1 MNIKLIAI
9 LLSLPLFLFAQEN
22 DSEEEVP
29 IPIEEQR
36 NNKIKA
42 LLDVV
47 KENKS
52 IYVQKDQVRVKNF
65 LDLVDERESM
75 LAKAKQDLANEK
87 LRNERLEAR
96 FEANEKQLAELE
108 ESLQIKIGVLGEL
121 FGVTRQFAG
130 ELLAS
135 TEKAVTFS
143 EYPDRGVTLRD
154 IGETQVHSLD
164 QLQNLWISY
173 LDEIVSS
180 GEVKTVDA
188 NIIDKNGE
196 SITGEIVRYGHFST
210 TYQNKFVTPVPELNG
225 FELLQRQPEREILKN
240 IRRHQRSD
248 DYRITSIDPTRGF
261 LLSLYLDKPGWIDRI
276 AQGKSIGFIIILI
289 GISGFIFSIYK
300 IYQLREQEKDI
311 IADDARVKVEM
322 ENSIKNTTSYESK
335 ENILDEFI
343 INYTGKLEW
352 GANWVK
358 FFAAVAPLL
367 GLLGTV
373 IGMIE
378 TFQAITLFGTGDPKQ
393 MAGGISQ
400 ALVTTMLGLIVAAPL
415 LGLYTYISQK
425 VSNLS
430 QVLEEKASYLL
441 AQD

>member
-1 MNIKLIAI
+1 MSIRLIAI
-9 LLSLPLFLFAQEN
+9 LLSLPFFILAQEN
-22 DSEEEVP
+22 ETEEVP

-65 LDLVDERESM
+65 IDLVDERESM
-75 LAKAKQDLANEK
+75 LTKAKQDLANEK

-130 ELLAS
+130 ELLSS
-135 TEKAVTFS
+135 TESAVTFT
-143 EYPDRGVTLRD
+143 EFPDRGNILRD
-154 IGETQVHSLD
+154 IGETQVHNLE

-180 GEVKTVDA
+180 GEVKTIDA

-196 SITGEIVRYGHFST
+196 SITGEVIRYGHFNT
-210 TYQNKFVTPVPELNG
+210 TYKSKFVTPVPELNG
-225 FELLQRQPEREILKN
+225 FELLQRQPEREVLRN
-240 IRRHQRSD
+240 IRKHQRSD
-248 DYRITSIDPTRGF
+248 DYRMTSIDPTRGF

-289 GISGFIFSIYK
+289 GISGFMFSIYK
-300 IYQLREQEKDI
+300 IYQLRLQEKDI
-311 IADDARVKVEM
+311 VADDAKVKIEM
-322 ENSIKNTTSYESK
+322 ENSIRNTASYESK

-441 AQD
+441 ARD

>member
-1 MNIKLIAI
+1 MKYKLLPFL
-9 LLSLPLFLFAQEN
+9 LLSLITIGQ
-22 DSEEEVP
+22 DEVP
-29 IPIEEQR
+29 EEIPIEEQR
-36 NNKIKA
+36 NNKIKV

-52 IYVQKDQVRVKNF
+52 IYVQKDRVRVKTF
-65 LDLVDERESM
+65 IELVDEREVM
-75 LAKAKQDLANEK
+75 LAKAKKDLANEK
-87 LRNERLEAR
+87 IRNKNLETK
-96 FEANEKQLAELE
+96 FEANEKRLAELE

-143 EYPDRGVTLRD
+143 EFPQRPEVLKD
-154 IGETQVHSLD
+154 IGGTQVHNLE

-180 GEVKTVDA
+180 GEVKTINA

-196 SITGEIVRYGHFST
+196 SNVGEIVRYGHFT
-210 TYQNKFVTPVPELNG
+210 TSYDNKFVTPIPELNG
-225 FELLQRQPEREILKN
+225 FELLQRQPERGVLKN
-240 IRRHQRSD
+240 LKKHQRSD
-248 DYRITSIDPTRGF
+248 DFAITSIDPTRGF
-261 LLSLYLDKPGWIDRI
+261 LLSLYIDKPGWLDRI

-289 GISGFIFSIYK
+289 GISGFLFSVYK
-300 IYQLREQEKDI
+300 IYTLREQEKVIVSDNASVI
-311 IADDARVKVEM
+311 LEM
-322 ENSIKNTTSYESK
+322 EDIVKDVTNYESK
-335 ENILDEFI
+335 ENTLDEFI

-441 AQD
+441 AKN

>member
-1 MNIKLIAI
+1 MYIRLIT
-9 LLSLPLFLFAQEN
+9 LLLFLPIFVFAQDE
-22 DSEEEVP
+22 SQEEVP

-42 LLDVV
+42 LLNVV

-52 IYVQKDQVRVKNF
+52 IYVQKDQVRVQNF
-65 LDLVDERESM
+65 IDLVDERESM
-75 LAKAKQDLANEK
+75 LAKAKRDLANEK
-87 LRNERLEAR
+87 IRNENLEKR
-96 FEANEKQLAELE
+96 FEANEKELAELE

-143 EYPDRGVTLRD
+143 EYPERVGVLRD
-154 IGETQVHSLD
+154 IGETQVHDLN

-180 GEVKTVDA
+180 GEVKTVEA
-188 NIIDKNGE
+188 NIIDRDGE
-196 SITGEIVRYGHFST
+196 SITGEIVRYGHFTT
-210 TYQNKFVTPVPELNG
+210 TYKNKFVTPVPELSG
-225 FELLQRQPEREILKN
+225 FELLQRQPERDVLKN
-240 IRRHQRSD
+240 LRKHQRSE
-248 DYRITSIDPTRGF
+248 DYKITSIDPTRGF

-289 GISGFIFSIYK
+289 GISGFVFSIYK
-300 IYQLREQEKDI
+300 IYQLREQEKEI
-311 IADDARVKVEM
+311 IADNAKVKVDM
-322 ENSIKNTTSYESK
+322 ENSIKDNVSYESK

-441 AQD
+441 AQE

>member
-1 MNIKLIAI
+1 MKYKLLPFL
-9 LLSLPLFLFAQEN
+9 LLSLITIGQ
-22 DSEEEVP
+22 DEVP
-29 IPIEEQR
+29 EEIPIEEQR
-36 NNKIKA
+36 NNKIKV

-52 IYVQKDQVRVKNF
+52 IYVQKDRVRVKTF
-65 LDLVDERESM
+65 IELVDEREAM
-75 LAKAKQDLANEK
+75 LAKAKKDLANEK
-87 LRNERLEAR
+87 IRNKNLETK
-96 FEANEKQLAELE
+96 FEANEKRLAELE

-143 EYPDRGVTLRD
+143 EFPQRPEVLRD
-154 IGETQVHSLD
+154 IGGTQVHNLE

-180 GEVKTVDA
+180 GEVKTVEA
-188 NIIDKNGE
+188 NIIDRDGE
-196 SITGEIVRYGHFST
+196 SITGEIVRYGHFTT
-210 TYQNKFVTPVPELNG
+210 TYKNKFVTPVPELSG
-225 FELLQRQPEREILKN
+225 FELLQRQPERDVLKN
-240 IRRHQRSD
+240 LRKHQRSD

-289 GISGFIFSIYK
+289 GISGFVFSIYK
-300 IYQLREQEKDI
+300 IYQLREQEKEI
-311 IADDARVKVEM
+311 IADNAKVKLDM
-322 ENSIKNTTSYESK
+322 ENSIKDTASYESK

-441 AQD
+441 AQE

>member
-1 MNIKLIAI
+1 MKYKLLPFL
-9 LLSLPLFLFAQEN
+9 LLSLITIGQ
-22 DSEEEVP
+22 DEVP
-29 IPIEEQR
+29 EEIPIEEQR
-36 NNKIKA
+36 NNKIKV

-52 IYVQKDQVRVKNF
+52 IYVQKDRVRVKTF
-65 LDLVDERESM
+65 IELVDEREAM
-75 LAKAKQDLANEK
+75 LAKAKKDLANEK
-87 LRNERLEAR
+87 IRNKNLETK
-96 FEANEKQLAELE
+96 FEANEKRLAELE

-143 EYPDRGVTLRD
+143 EFPQRPEVLRD
-154 IGETQVHSLD
+154 IGGTQVHNLE

-180 GEVKTVDA
+180 GEVKTINA

-196 SITGEIVRYGHFST
+196 SNVGEIVRYGHFT
-210 TYQNKFVTPVPELNG
+210 TSYDNKFVTPIPELNG
-225 FELLQRQPEREILKN
+225 FELLQRQPERGVLKN
-240 IRRHQRSD
+240 LKKHQKSND
-248 DYRITSIDPTRGF
+248 FAITSIDPTRGF
-261 LLSLYLDKPGWIDRI
+261 LLSLYIDKPGWLDRI

-289 GISGFIFSIYK
+289 GISGFLFSVYK
-300 IYQLREQEKDI
+300 IYTLREQE
-311 IADDARVKVEM
+311 RVIVSDNASVILEM
-322 ENSIKNTTSYESK
+322 ENIVKDVTNYESK
-335 ENILDEFI
+335 ENTLDEFI

-441 AQD
+441 AKN

>member
-1 MNIKLIAI
+1 MYIRLITVLLI
-9 LLSLPLFLFAQEN
+9 LPIFIIAQDE
-22 DSEEEVP
+22 SQEEVP

-75 LAKAKQDLANEK
+75 LAKAKRDLANEK
-87 LRNERLEAR
+87 IRNENLEKR
-96 FEANEKQLAELE
+96 FETNEKELAELE

-143 EYPDRGVTLRD
+143 EYPERVGVLRD
-154 IGETQVHSLD
+154 IGETQVHDLN

-180 GEVKTVDA
+180 GEVKTVEA
-188 NIIDKNGE
+188 NIIDKDGE
-196 SITGEIVRYGHFST
+196 SITGEIVRYGHFTT
-210 TYQNKFVTPVPELNG
+210 TYKNKFVTPVPELSG
-225 FELLQRQPEREILKN
+225 FELLQRQPERDVLKN
-240 IRRHQRSD
+240 LRKHQRSE
-248 DYRITSIDPTRGF
+248 DYKITSIDPTRGF

-276 AQGKSIGFIIILI
+276 AQGKSIGLIIILI
-289 GISGFIFSIYK
+289 GISGFVFSTYK
-300 IYQLREQEKDI
+300 IYQLREQEKEI
-311 IADDARVKVEM
+311 IADDAKVKVDM
-322 ENSIKNTTSYESK
+322 ENSIKDTTSYESK

-415 LGLYTYISQK
+415 LGLYTYIAQK

-441 AQD
+441 AQE

>member
-1 MNIKLIAI
+1 MNIKLFSF
-9 LLSLPLFLFAQEN
+9 LFLLPLFIIAQE
-22 DSEEEVP
+22 DTSEEVP

-52 IYVQKDQVRVKNF
+52 IYIQKDQVRVKNF
-65 LDLVDERESM
+65 IDLVNERESM
-75 LAKAKQDLANEK
+75 LAKAKKDLANEK
-87 LRNERLEAR
+87 IRNEKLETR
-96 FEANEKQLAELE
+96 FEANEKELAELE

-135 TEKAVTFS
+135 SEKAVTFF
-143 EYPDRGVTLRD
+143 EYPARVGVLRD
-154 IGETQVHSLD
+154 IGETQVHSLE

-180 GEVKTVDA
+180 GEVKILDA
-188 NIIDKNGE
+188 NIIDKDGK
-196 SITGEIVRYGHFST
+196 SITGEVVRYGHFNT
-210 TYQNKFVTPVPELNG
+210 TYKNKFVTPAPELNG
-225 FELLQRQPEREILKN
+225 FEVLQRQPERDILKN
-240 IRRHQRSD
+240 LRRHQRSD
-248 DYRITSIDPTRGF
+248 EYRITSIDPTRGF

-300 IYQLREQEKDI
+300 IYKLREQEI
-311 IADDARVKVEM
+311 NITADDAKVKVEM
-322 ENSIKNTTSYESK
+322 ENSIKDTTSYESK

-425 VSNLS
+425 VTNLS

-441 AQD
+441 AQE

>member
-1 MNIKLIAI
+1 MYIRLIT
-9 LLSLPLFLFAQEN
+9 LLLFLPIFVIAQD
-22 DSEEEVP
+22 DSQEEVP

-42 LLDVV
+42 LLNVV

-65 LDLVDERESM
+65 IDLVDERESM
-75 LAKAKQDLANEK
+75 LAKAKRDLANEK
-87 LRNERLEAR
+87 IRNENLEKR
-96 FEANEKQLAELE
+96 FEANEKELAELE

-143 EYPDRGVTLRD
+143 EYPERVGVLRD
-154 IGETQVHSLD
+154 IGETQVHDLN

-180 GEVKTVDA
+180 GEVKTVEA
-188 NIIDKNGE
+188 NIIDRDGE
-196 SITGEIVRYGHFST
+196 SITGEIVRYGHFTT
-210 TYQNKFVTPVPELNG
+210 TYKNKFVTPVPELSG
-225 FELLQRQPEREILKN
+225 FELLQRQPERDVLKN
-240 IRRHQRSD
+240 LRKHQRSD

-289 GISGFIFSIYK
+289 GISGFVFSIYK
-300 IYQLREQEKDI
+300 IYQLREQEKEI
-311 IADDARVKVEM
+311 IADNAKVKVDM
-322 ENSIKNTTSYESK
+322 ENSIKDTTSYESK

-441 AQD
+441 AQE

>member
-1 MNIKLIAI
+1 MYIRLIT
-9 LLSLPLFLFAQEN
+9 LLLFLPIFVIAQDE
-22 DSEEEVP
+22 SQEEVP

-42 LLDVV
+42 LLNVV

-65 LDLVDERESM
+65 IDLVDERESM
-75 LAKAKQDLANEK
+75 LAKAKRDLANEK
-87 LRNERLEAR
+87 IRNENLENR
-96 FEANEKQLAELE
+96 FEANEKELAELE

-143 EYPDRGVTLRD
+143 EYPERVAVLRD
-154 IGETQVHSLD
+154 IGETQVHDLN

-180 GEVKTVDA
+180 GEVKTVEA
-188 NIIDKNGE
+188 NIIDRDGE
-196 SITGEIVRYGHFST
+196 SITGEIVRYGHFTT
-210 TYQNKFVTPVPELNG
+210 TYKNKFVTPVPELSG
-225 FELLQRQPEREILKN
+225 FELLQRQPERDVLKN
-240 IRRHQRSD
+240 LRKHQRSD

-289 GISGFIFSIYK
+289 GISGFVFSIYK
-300 IYQLREQEKDI
+300 IYQLREQEKEI
-311 IADDARVKVEM
+311 IADNAKVKVDM
-322 ENSIKNTTSYESK
+322 ENSIKDIASYESK

-441 AQD
+441 AQE

>member
-1 MNIKLIAI
+1 MYIRLIT
-9 LLSLPLFLFAQEN
+9 LLLFLPIFVIAQDE
-22 DSEEEVP
+22 SQEEVP

-42 LLDVV
+42 LLNVV

-65 LDLVDERESM
+65 IDLVDERESM
-75 LAKAKQDLANEK
+75 LAKAKRDLANEK
-87 LRNERLEAR
+87 IRNENLENR
-96 FEANEKQLAELE
+96 FEANEKELAELE

-143 EYPDRGVTLRD
+143 EYPERVAVLRD
-154 IGETQVHSLD
+154 IGETQVHDLN

-180 GEVKTVDA
+180 GEVKTVEA
-188 NIIDKNGE
+188 NIIDRDGE
-196 SITGEIVRYGHFST
+196 SITGEIVRYGHFTT
-210 TYQNKFVTPVPELNG
+210 TYKNKFVTPVPELSG
-225 FELLQRQPEREILKN
+225 FELLQRQPERDVLKN
-240 IRRHQRSD
+240 LRKHQRSD

-261 LLSLYLDKPGWIDRI
+261 LLSIYLDKPGWIDRI

-289 GISGFIFSIYK
+289 GISGFVFSIYK
-300 IYQLREQEKDI
+300 IYQLREQEKEI
-311 IADDARVKVEM
+311 IADNAKVKVDM
-322 ENSIKNTTSYESK
+322 ENSIKDIASYESK

-441 AQD
+441 AQE

>member
-1 MNIKLIAI
+1 MYIRLIT
-9 LLSLPLFLFAQEN
+9 LLLFLPIFVIAQDE
-22 DSEEEVP
+22 SQEEVP

-42 LLDVV
+42 LLNVV

-52 IYVQKDQVRVKNF
+52 IYVQKDQVRVQNF
-65 LDLVDERESM
+65 IDLVDERESM
-75 LAKAKQDLANEK
+75 LAKAKRDLANEK
-87 LRNERLEAR
+87 IRNENLEKR
-96 FEANEKQLAELE
+96 FEANEKELAELE

-143 EYPDRGVTLRD
+143 EYPERVGVLRD
-154 IGETQVHSLD
+154 IGETQVHDLN

-180 GEVKTVDA
+180 GEVKTVEA
-188 NIIDKNGE
+188 NIIDRDGE
-196 SITGEIVRYGHFST
+196 SITGEIVRYGHFTT
-210 TYQNKFVTPVPELNG
+210 TYKNKFVTPVPELSG
-225 FELLQRQPEREILKN
+225 FELLQRQPERDVLKN
-240 IRRHQRSD
+240 LRKHQRSD

-289 GISGFIFSIYK
+289 GISGFVFSIYK
-300 IYQLREQEKDI
+300 IYQLREQEKEI
-311 IADDARVKVEM
+311 IADNAKVKVDM
-322 ENSIKNTTSYESK
+322 ENSIKDTSSYESK

-393 MAGGISQ
+393 MAGEISQ

-441 AQD
+441 AQE

>member
-1 MNIKLIAI
+1 MYIRLIT
-9 LLSLPLFLFAQEN
+9 LLLFLPIFVIAQDE
-22 DSEEEVP
+22 SQEEVP

-42 LLDVV
+42 LLNVV

-52 IYVQKDQVRVKNF
+52 IYVQKDQVRVQNF
-65 LDLVDERESM
+65 IDLVDERESM
-75 LAKAKQDLANEK
+75 LAKAKRDLANEK
-87 LRNERLEAR
+87 IRNENLEKR
-96 FEANEKQLAELE
+96 FEANEKELAELE

-143 EYPDRGVTLRD
+143 EYPERVGVLRD
-154 IGETQVHSLD
+154 IGETQVHDLN

-180 GEVKTVDA
+180 GEVKTVEA
-188 NIIDKNGE
+188 NIIDRDGE
-196 SITGEIVRYGHFST
+196 SITGEIVRYGHFTT
-210 TYQNKFVTPVPELNG
+210 TYKNKFVTPVPELSG
-225 FELLQRQPEREILKN
+225 FELLQRQPERDVLKN
-240 IRRHQRSD
+240 LRKHQRSD

-289 GISGFIFSIYK
+289 GISGFVFSIYK
-300 IYQLREQEKDI
+300 IYQLREQEKEI
-311 IADDARVKVEM
+311 IADNAKVKVDM
-322 ENSIKNTTSYESK
+322 ENSIKDTTSYESK

-441 AQD
+441 AQE

>member
-1 MNIKLIAI
+1 MKYKLLPFL
-9 LLSLPLFLFAQEN
+9 LLSLITIGQ
-22 DSEEEVP
+22 DEVP
-29 IPIEEQR
+29 EEIPIEEQR
-36 NNKIKA
+36 NNKIKV

-52 IYVQKDQVRVKNF
+52 IYVQKDRVRVKTF
-65 LDLVDERESM
+65 IELVDEREAM
-75 LAKAKQDLANEK
+75 LAKAKKDLANEK
-87 LRNERLEAR
+87 IRNKNLETK
-96 FEANEKQLAELE
+96 FEANEKRLAELE

-143 EYPDRGVTLRD
+143 EFPQRPEVLRD
-154 IGETQVHSLD
+154 IGGTQVHNLE

-180 GEVKTVDA
+180 GEVKTINA
-188 NIIDKNGE
+188 TIIDKNGE
-196 SITGEIVRYGHFST
+196 SNVGEIVRYGHFT
-210 TYQNKFVTPVPELNG
+210 TSYDNKFVTPIPELNG
-225 FELLQRQPEREILKN
+225 FELLQRQPERGVLKN
-240 IRRHQRSD
+240 LKKHQKSD
-248 DYRITSIDPTRGF
+248 DFAITSIDPTRGF
-261 LLSLYLDKPGWIDRI
+261 LLSLYIDKPGWLDRI

-289 GISGFIFSIYK
+289 GISGFLFSVYK
-300 IYQLREQEKDI
+300 IYTLREQE
-311 IADDARVKVEM
+311 RVIVSDNASVILEM
-322 ENSIKNTTSYESK
+322 ENIVKDVTNYESK
-335 ENILDEFI
+335 ENTLDEFI

-441 AQD
+441 AKN

>member
-1 MNIKLIAI
+1 MKYKLLPFL
-9 LLSLPLFLFAQEN
+9 LLSLLTIGQ
-22 DSEEEVP
+22 DEVP
-29 IPIEEQR
+29 EEIPIEEQR
-36 NNKIKA
+36 NNKIKV

-52 IYVQKDQVRVKNF
+52 IYVQKDRVRVKTF
-65 LDLVDERESM
+65 IELVDEREAM
-75 LAKAKQDLANEK
+75 LAKAKKDLANEK
-87 LRNERLEAR
+87 IRNKNLETK
-96 FEANEKQLAELE
+96 FEANEKRLAELE

-143 EYPDRGVTLRD
+143 EFPQRPEILRD
-154 IGETQVHSLD
+154 IGGTQVHNLE

-180 GEVKTVDA
+180 GEVKTINA

-196 SITGEIVRYGHFST
+196 SKVGEIVRYGHFT
-210 TYQNKFVTPVPELNG
+210 TSYDNKFVTPMPELNG
-225 FELLQRQPEREILKN
+225 FELLQRQPERGVLKN
-240 IRRHQRSD
+240 LRKHQRSD
-248 DYRITSIDPTRGF
+248 EFSITSIDPTRGF
-261 LLSLYLDKPGWIDRI
+261 LLSLYIDKPGWLDRI

-289 GISGFIFSIYK
+289 GISGFLFSVYK
-300 IYQLREQEKDI
+300 IYTLREQEKV
-311 IADDARVKVEM
+311 IASDNASVILEM
-322 ENSIKNTTSYESK
+322 ENIVKDVTNYESK
-335 ENILDEFI
+335 ENTLDEFI

-441 AQD
+441 AKN

>member
-1 MNIKLIAI
+1 MKYKLLPFL
-9 LLSLPLFLFAQEN
+9 LLSLITIGQ
-22 DSEEEVP
+22 DEVP
-29 IPIEEQR
+29 EEIPIEEQR
-36 NNKIKA
+36 NNKIKV

-52 IYVQKDQVRVKNF
+52 IYVQKDRVRVKTF
-65 LDLVDERESM
+65 IELVDEREAM
-75 LAKAKQDLANEK
+75 LAKAKKDLANEK
-87 LRNERLEAR
+87 IRNKNLETK
-96 FEANEKQLAELE
+96 FEANEKRLAELE

-143 EYPDRGVTLRD
+143 EFPQRPEVLRD
-154 IGETQVHSLD
+154 IGGTQVHNLE

-180 GEVKTVDA
+180 GEVKTISA

-196 SITGEIVRYGHFST
+196 SNVGEIVRYGHFT
-210 TYQNKFVTPVPELNG
+210 TSYDNKFVTPIPELNG
-225 FELLQRQPEREILKN
+225 FELLQRQPERGVLKN
-240 IRRHQRSD
+240 LKKHQRSD
-248 DYRITSIDPTRGF
+248 DFTITSIDPTRGF
-261 LLSLYLDKPGWIDRI
+261 LLSLYIDKPGWLDRI

-289 GISGFIFSIYK
+289 GISGFLFSVYK
-300 IYQLREQEKDI
+300 IYTLREQE
-311 IADDARVKVEM
+311 RVIVSDNASVILEM
-322 ENSIKNTTSYESK
+322 EDIVKDVTNYESK
-335 ENILDEFI
+335 ENTLDEFI

-441 AQD
+441 AKN